1 MASFVRIDKPS
12 RLEILGACSRFRE
25 QVADNIVR
33 QPCPKLPASDSRRIH
48 HAARKASMRHSIL
61 LIGSL
66 LSGIVF
72 VSGCS
77 SEPTAAVPSPSPNS
91 TDSVSSAKSIDDVEL
106 ALNWLPEAEHGG
118 FYAAD
123 VHGLFA
129 ERHLKV
135 KIISGGPGVPVIQNV
150 ATGKVTF
157 GVTNADQV
165 LLQRAQEADVVVVF
179 APIQQS
185 PRCIMVHKKSGITRF
200 DDLKN
205 MTLLIKANQTFLG
218 YLRKKLPL
226 TNVQIVDYA
235 GSIGP
240 FLQDERLG
248 QQAYVF
254 SEPFQV
260 AEQGA
265 EPVNLMLSD
274 IGFNPYTSVLITR
287 AEVIAKQPELVR
299 RMVEAC
305 RLGWRKYLDEPEQTN
320 AQIHSLNKEM
330 SLEILAF
337 GTRTLKPLCESGLS
351 SPEKLGEMNAERW
364 TTLAEQLVEAGAL
377 KSGAG
382 DPSQAFDI
390 SFQ

>member
-1 MASFVRIDKPS
+1 M
-12 RLEILGACSRFRE
+12 
-25 QVADNIVR
+25 
-33 QPCPKLPASDSRRIH
+33 
-48 HAARKASMRHSIL
+48 
-61 LIGSL
+61 
-66 LSGIVF
+66 SGIVF
-72 VSGCS
+72 VGGCS
-77 SEPTAAVPSPSPNS
+77 SKPPDSSTTSS
-91 TDSVSSAKSIDDVEL
+91 TDSENSAAAAKKVDEVEL

-118 FYAAD
+118 FFAAD
-123 VHGLFA
+123 AHGLFA
-129 ERHLKV
+129 ERQLKV
-135 KIISGGPGVPVIQNV
+135 KIIPGGPGVPVIQNV
-150 ATGKVTF
+150 ATGKVAF

-185 PRCIMVHKKSGITRF
+185 PRCIMVHKKSGITKF
-200 DDLKN
+200 EDLKD

-235 GSIGP
+235 GSLGP
-240 FLQDERLG
+240 FLQDERIG

-265 EPVNLMLSD
+265 DPVNLMVSD

-287 AEVIAKQPELVR
+287 AEVITKQPELVR
-299 RMVEAC
+299 RMVAAC
-305 RLGWRKYLDEPEQTN
+305 RLGWRKYLDEPEKTN
-320 AQIHSLNKEM
+320 EHIHSLNQEM

-337 GTRTLKPLCESGLS
+337 GTRTLKPLCEVGLS
-351 SPEKLGEMNAERW
+351 SPDKLGEMTAERW
-364 TTLAEQLVEAGAL
+364 TTLAEQLIEAEAL
-377 KSGAG
+377 KPGVT
-382 DPSQAFDI
+382 DPAKAFDA